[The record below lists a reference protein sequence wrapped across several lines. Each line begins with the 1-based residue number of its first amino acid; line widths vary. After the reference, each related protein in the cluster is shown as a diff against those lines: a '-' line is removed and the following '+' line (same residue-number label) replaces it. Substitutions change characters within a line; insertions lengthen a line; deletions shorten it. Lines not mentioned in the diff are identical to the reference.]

1 MARQFKL
8 TADGGSRG
16 NPGPAGYG
24 AVVTENGKIVA
35 ELFDVIGIA
44 TNNVA
49 EYSGLLAGLTHIHS
63 LDVEAEIDVYM
74 DSKLVVEQMSG
85 RWQVK
90 HADMRELAKKCRDA
104 HPGSFVKYSWIPR
117 DENSHADR
125 LANKAL
131 DGGQANE
138 QIVKVQ
144 ENYLT
149 DRLRSNEDPTF
160 IYFVRH
166 GETIL
171 TPMRK
176 FSGTGPLNP
185 ELTEEGLAQAAQVA
199 KEIAKIKP
207 DILIASPLQRTTQTA
222 EAISAATG
230 LPIIFDEIWY
240 ELSFGSWDGLSND
253 EVRDRYP
260 DQYQAW
266 LDSSAH
272 APGGGE
278 SYDQARIRIEAAMEK
293 LLSQYPGQ
301 KVCVVTHNGVI
312 KSAVSVALHAPL
324 DAVFHMDAT
333 PCSITSISMWPS
345 DGLRAL
351 RSFAERGHFR

>member
-1 MARQFKL
+1 MARSFKL

-35 ELFDVIGIA
+35 ELFDVIGVA

-63 LDVEAEIDVYM
+63 LDPAAEVEVAM

-85 RWQVK
+85 RWQIK
-90 HADMRELAKKCRDA
+90 HADMRVLAKQCRDA
-104 HPGSFVKYSWIPR
+104 HPASLVKYSWIPR

-131 DGGQANE
+131 DGGQADSPA
-138 QIVKVQ
+138 IAIQ

-149 DRLRSNEDPTF
+149 DRLRSNEDPTM

-171 TPMRK
+171 TPLRK

-185 ELTEEGLAQAAQVA
+185 ELTEEGLAQAATVA
-199 KEIAKIKP
+199 QEIAKIQP
-207 DILIASPLQRTTQTA
+207 RC
-222 EAISAATG
+222 IS
-230 LPIIFDEIWY
+230 LPHH
-240 ELSFGSWDGLSND
+240 LT
-253 EVRDRYP
+253 
-260 DQYQAW
+260 
-266 LDSSAH
+266 AH
-272 APGGGE
+272 APN
-278 SYDQARIRIEAAMEK
+278 SRSNFSNYWA
-293 LLSQYPGQ
+293 
-301 KVCVVTHNGVI
+301 HNC
-312 KSAVSVALHAPL
+312 L
-324 DAVFHMDAT
+324 
-333 PCSITSISMWPS
+333 
-345 DGLRAL
+345 
-351 RSFAERGHFR
+351 